1 MQADGLKL
9 TPTTPALLQYDWP
22 ERMDLTTELVETA
35 AGQTFKAIAECS
47 ISKDNECQYFIYRDK
62 EAVGFASFH
71 YFDEDELFGHD
82 QHLWMGNCSNET
94 LEKTITPRFTR
105 VGTAIV
111 ELAVRLLYQRAPGG
125 HIRLRSEHGSAPF
138 YYKNGF
144 KIAYHDAF
152 KWDMDFEDEQE
163 KVEFETAHEAYYLA
177 KNTSDIQTT
186 ITALTSTQF
195 YQRLIQ
201 EPSIQEMT
209 AVASEKSLEDLAPE
223 DFLTHGFGRDAN
235 RELALWIKNQPDR
248 APFAFRGEMYLPKE
262 EMRALQQRLFL

>member
-35 AGQTFKAIAECS
+35 AGQTFKAIAKCS

-71 YFDEDELFGHD
+71 YFDEDQLFGHD

-94 LEKTITPRFTR
+94 IEKTITPRFAR

-111 ELAVRLLYQRAPGG
+111 ELAVRLLYQRTPDG
-125 HIRLRSEHGSAPF
+125 HIRLRSEHDSAPF

-144 KIAYHDAF
+144 RIAYHDAF
-152 KWDMDFEDEQE
+152 DWDIDFEDEQE
-163 KVEFETAHEAYYLA
+163 KVEFETAHEAYHLA
-177 KNTSDIQTT
+177 KGKEGLQTT
-186 ITALTSTQF
+186 ITSTQF

-201 EPSIQEMT
+201 EPSVVEKA
-209 AVASEKSLEDLAPE
+209 AVASGKVEEDLTAD
-223 DFLTHGFGRDAN
+223 DFLTHGFGRDMN
-235 RELALWIKNQPDR
+235 RELALWVKNQPNR
-248 APFAFRGEMYLPKE
+248 TPFAFRGEMYLPKE
-262 EMRALQQRLFL
+262 EMLAWQQRLGL